1 MNAEVIHGELER
13 ARKRPGSPLS
23 TCTACPGGA
32 VPHAAS
38 VSPGKEREHPQ
49 GECRSTASTRR
60 SCPGDARV
68 PLPCVVPLRAPRQ
81 QPPPRHPR
89 PLSSSTRIPAHMDV
103 QLHVLPLAEPRELV
117 AATKHR
123 EGQSEGPL
131 RRPPP
136 RDLSRSCGTPGSH
149 LEPPPGDTDLRPDL
163 EVTSPESLPWGP
175 TPLELL
181 TKKGGGPDPPQGWE
195 TLVPIGLGHPGR
207 QGAVRPPHLSMNFW
221 KMPPRRFWQIS
232 SM

>member
-49 GECRSTASTRR
+49 GECRSTASTRG

-136 RDLSRSCGTPGSH
+136 KTCRGAAGPLGVIWNPRLGTQ
-149 LEPPPGDTDLRPDL
+149 
-163 EVTSPESLPWGP
+163 TSGQTW
-175 TPLELL
+175 
-181 TKKGGGPDPPQGWE
+181 
-195 TLVPIGLGHPGR
+195 R
-207 QGAVRPPHLSMNFW
+207 
-221 KMPPRRFWQIS
+221 
-232 SM
+232 